1 MELNKHNVKIL
12 LFIIVVSIIAFV
24 GLQNISL
31 IISAIKLL
39 LGLLSPLLIGLCIA
53 FILNVLMKVIE
64 ERLFFILNKKNHPL
78 WNKSRRPISLILTI
92 GIIAG
97 VIFVLMFQIVPEF
110 KQTFILLKENI
121 PFYIEKIQ
129 IFSENIR
136 AYLKIPENSLTNF
149 QIDWEKVGE
158 SITNFLQS
166 SDRNFLTTTTRF
178 TSSLFNGIFDL
189 LIGFVFSI
197 YMLLQKEHLSSQA
210 KRILFAFL
218 PKNVASETVSIA
230 LLSNKI
236 FSRFVTGQ
244 CTEAF
249 VLGVLCF
256 IGMTILSMPYSFM
269 ISFLIGVTAL
279 IPIFGALVGTAIG
292 AFLILMIDPIQA
304 LWFVVFIIVLQRIDA
319 YFIYPRIV
327 GNSVGLPSMWVLFAV
342 IIGGS
347 AFGLV
352 GMLIGVPVFS
362 IFYSLLQGGVA
373 KRLKEKEL
381 TIQDIEANNL
391 KDHFEHS

>member
-12 LFIIVVSIIAFV
+12 LFIIVVSIIAFL

-64 ERLFFILNKKNHPL
+64 ERLFFRLNKRNHPL
-78 WNKSRRPISLILTI
+78 WNKSRRSISLILTI
-92 GIIAG
+92 SIIAG

-129 IFSENIR
+129 IFSENVR

-158 SITNFLQS
+158 SVTNFLQS

-197 YMLLQKEHLSSQA
+197 YMLLQKERLSSQA

-244 CTEAF
+244 CTEAV

-362 IFYSLLQGGVA
+362 IFYSLLQAGVA

-381 TIQDIEANNL
+381 TIQDIESNNL
-391 KDHFEHS
+391 KDHFE

>member
-149 QIDWEKVGE
+149 QK
-158 SITNFLQS
+158 
-166 SDRNFLTTTTRF
+166 
-178 TSSLFNGIFDL
+178 
-189 LIGFVFSI
+189 
-197 YMLLQKEHLSSQA
+197 K
-210 KRILFAFL
+210 
-218 PKNVASETVSIA
+218 
-230 LLSNKI
+230 
-236 FSRFVTGQ
+236 
-244 CTEAF
+244 
-249 VLGVLCF
+249 
-256 IGMTILSMPYSFM
+256 
-269 ISFLIGVTAL
+269 
-279 IPIFGALVGTAIG
+279 
-292 AFLILMIDPIQA
+292 
-304 LWFVVFIIVLQRIDA
+304 
-319 YFIYPRIV
+319 
-327 GNSVGLPSMWVLFAV
+327 
-342 IIGGS
+342 
-347 AFGLV
+347 
-352 GMLIGVPVFS
+352 
-362 IFYSLLQGGVA
+362 
-373 KRLKEKEL
+373 
-381 TIQDIEANNL
+381 
-391 KDHFEHS
+391 